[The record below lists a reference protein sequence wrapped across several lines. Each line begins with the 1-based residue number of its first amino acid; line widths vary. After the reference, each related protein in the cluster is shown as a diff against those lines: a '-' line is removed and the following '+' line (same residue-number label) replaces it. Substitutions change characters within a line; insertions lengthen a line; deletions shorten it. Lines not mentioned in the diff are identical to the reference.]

1 MIPHLAINYS
11 MCHYSIMCIYH
22 VLSWNTNFIMVNGFL
37 CLNLYRFGP
46 LIRSWCMRYEAKHHY
61 FKKLSAVIGN
71 FTNIHTLHFINAT
84 SAVDLLP
91 ATVNW
96 EYESTFLDRGVDI
109 GPGKCKN
116 TVRQV

>member
-11 MCHYSIMCIYH
+11 MCHYSIMYIYH

-71 FTNIHTLHFINAT
+71 FTNIPYTLSMRHQQWICYQLQSTGSN
-84 SAVDLLP
+84 
-91 ATVNW
+91 
-96 EYESTFLDRGVDI
+96 ESTFLDRGVDI

-116 TVRQV
+116 NVRQI